1 MPHKN
6 QTIHNL
12 EINIRMNNNVTSV
25 DSLNDLLCYFKF
37 YMNNDS
43 HSNFD

>member
-12 EINIRMNNNVTSV
+12 EINIRMNNNVTPV
-25 DSLNDLLCYFKF
+25 KL

-43 HSNFD
+43 DNNFD